1 MVGALRRLFTKDL
14 SAEPVV
20 FATFLGRQAAFVAQ
34 KSVLDY
40 CRVKA
45 GRQESLIFADP
56 AFQAAL
62 LHCRWQTFAASA
74 QDLVALAEAWLR
86 PHALGREAQLAAALA
101 RLGHTALTADPP
113 PHEELETIGTATASL
128 PQHLAML
135 QREPPHTAPTLP
147 LLAETPLLATLPIHP
162 EQRRGETPAIRGAL
176 RFLVVSAQQEME
188 RGFAPNKLA
197 GRLMET

>member
-1 MVGALRRLFTKDL
+1 MVGPLRRLFTKDR
-14 SAEPVV
+14 SADPAA
-20 FATFLGRQAAFVAQ
+20 FTTFIGRQAAFVAQ

-56 AFQAAL
+56 AFLAAL
-62 LHCRWQTFAASA
+62 LHCRWQTFAATA

-86 PHALGREAQLAAALA
+86 PHALGHEAQLAKALA
-101 RLGHTALTADPP
+101 RLGQVALTADRPP
-113 PHEELETIGTATASL
+113 DEELETIAAATASL
-128 PQHLAML
+128 PRHLALL
-135 QREPPHTAPTLP
+135 QLEPPHTAPTLP
-147 LLAETPLLATLPIHP
+147 LLAEMPLLATLPIHP
-162 EQRRGETPAIRGAL
+162 DQRRGETPAIRGAL

-188 RGFAPNKLA
+188 RGFAPDRLV